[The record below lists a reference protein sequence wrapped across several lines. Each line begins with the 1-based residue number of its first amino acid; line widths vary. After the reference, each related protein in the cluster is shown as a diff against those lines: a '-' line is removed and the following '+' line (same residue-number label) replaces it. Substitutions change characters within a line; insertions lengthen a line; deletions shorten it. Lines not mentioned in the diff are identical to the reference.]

1 VLALLAGLLVVA
13 VLGTVLAGA
22 LVLRRLPAAG
32 GSSPRPT
39 PAANQ
44 QAPSRTEARALRVAF
59 VGASVTRGW
68 YVTSL
73 EDAYPAVTARLLARS
88 RDRAVD
94 WSVVA
99 RPGAPAAAVLTW
111 ELPRDQDIVVL
122 HVVSNDFLYGT
133 PLAEYQ
139 TRYRALLH
147 ELLAVSPRAQLVCL
161 GDWGKVGAVN
171 RLGASAYTYDTTVS
185 QECSGV
191 GGTYV
196 PLNQDYDVA
205 GARGPRGHPSMFGP
219 ARGDFHPNDEGDRL
233 IAASV
238 MQGVN
243 GSPPIEQAPTQQSTA
258 APQHTA
264 EPRAPAGSPTRT
276 GGLEPRSR

>member
-1 VLALLAGLLVVA
+1 MAGLLVVA

-22 LVLRRLPAAG
+22 LVLRRPPVAG

-39 PAANQ
+39 PVANQPAGQ

-73 EDAYPAVTARLLARS
+73 GDAYPAVTARLLARS
-88 RDRAVD
+88 RERPVD

-99 RPGAPAAAVLTW
+99 RPGAPVAAVLRW

-133 PLAEYQ
+133 PPAEYQ

-147 ELLAVSPRAQLVCL
+147 ELLAGSPRSHLVCL

-171 RLGASAYTYDTTVS
+171 RLGASAYTYDTIVS
-185 QECSGV
+185 QECGGV

-196 PLNQDYDVA
+196 PLNQDYDA
-205 GARGPRGHPSMFGP
+205 PGARGPRGHPSVFGP
-219 ARGDFHPNDEGDRL
+219 ARGDFHPNDEGNRL

-238 MQGVN
+238 VQGLN
-243 GSPPIEQAPTQQSTA
+243 GSSPVEQAPTSQSTV
-258 APQHTA
+258 APQRPA
-264 EPRAPAGSPTRT
+264 EPPAPAASPSRT
-276 GGLEPRSR
+276 GGHES